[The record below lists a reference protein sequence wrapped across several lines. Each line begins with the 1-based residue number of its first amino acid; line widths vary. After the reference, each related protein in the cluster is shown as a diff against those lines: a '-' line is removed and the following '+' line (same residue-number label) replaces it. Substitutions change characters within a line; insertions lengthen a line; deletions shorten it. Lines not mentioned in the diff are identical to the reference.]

1 MAKACPQK
9 MLENM
14 PSQAWE
20 SYPILISQCLSG
32 RTENE
37 CDLEQTKHSLVIQGI
52 FIPALFL
59 SHSILKG
66 FSGIYHSSNPPSLPN
81 SAFYE
86 FIHQRL
92 PNHDSE
98 VMGERGELENR
109 DTTIGCGAFL
119 CSLSAGGCLC
129 WAEASQMHGIR
140 VSWQRRQ
147 AAICLFSFV
156 PLSGKKREE
165 FRKGWRNEMTV
176 NPVPKKHH
184 PGGHHAVKCGP
195 RGDLVA
201 GELTPKVEERNGRG
215 ISWRSRTF

>member
-9 MLENM
+9 MLEKM
-14 PSQAWE
+14 PSQAWAILPH
-20 SYPILISQCLSG
+20 SYLTVSFG

-37 CDLEQTKHSLVIQGI
+37 RDLEQTKHSLVTQGI
-52 FIPALFL
+52 FIPGLFL

-66 FSGIYHSSNPPSLPN
+66 FFGIYHSSNPPSLPN

-98 VMGERGELENR
+98 AVGERGELENR
-109 DTTIGCGAFL
+109 STTTGCGAFL

-129 WAEASQMHGIR
+129 WAEANQMHGIR

-147 AAICLFSFV
+147 AAICLFSSV
-156 PLSGKKREE
+156 PFSGKKREE
-165 FRKGWRNEMTV
+165 FRKRWRNEIRQSIQFLKSIILVGTMLS
-176 NPVPKKHH
+176 NMA
-184 PGGHHAVKCGP
+184 PGET
-195 RGDLVA
+195 L
-201 GELTPKVEERNGRG
+201 
-215 ISWRSRTF
+215 